1 MISRLSLASAVAVLL
16 LGSNVA
22 LAMTDV
28 ECTAEWGR
36 ADVKRTGAITE
47 ADAPRYFASL
57 RVANKTVDG
66 NRLTESAFL
75 EQCKAGAFDKVAL
88 DAGAPMT
95 GANSFTEAQAKDRAF
110 AAGLGSV
117 SVMKKDDKGIW
128 RGTATDGGKNVNVS
142 IDYKGN
148 VVAN

>member
-1 MISRLSLASAVAVLL
+1 MISRLSLASAIAVLL

-22 LAMTDV
+22 LAMTEA
-28 ECTAEWGR
+28 ECTAEWRR
-36 ADVKRTGAITE
+36 ADAKRSGTITE

-66 NRLTESAFL
+66 GRLTEPGFL
-75 EQCKAGAFDKVAL
+75 EHCKAGAFDKVAL
-88 DAGAPMT
+88 DAGAPLA
-95 GANSFTEAQAKDRAF
+95 GANSFTEAQAKDRAL

-117 SVMKKDDKGIW
+117 SALKKDDKGVW
-128 RGTATDGGKNVNVS
+128 RGTASDGTKTVTIA

-148 VVAN
+148 VVVN